1 MNEVIDLSYANGK
14 FDWVKARSMGVERAY
29 LKSGQRNFPDPM
41 FKINL
46 ESAPKE
52 ISLGSYHFL
61 DYTLGH
67 YQAGQEIE
75 FGKSQA
81 SKTAEIVLPYLMTGK
96 LGIWIWDGYH
106 TETIRN
112 ATLFTDIEDN
122 SGSGWE
128 KITPQNIGR
137 VLKIALA
144 YKLKLESIIKE
155 TAKIDLKVGTYSNCS
170 LVQSMANFKD
180 GLEWLA
186 WYTSMYDPGYVKKLS
201 DGTVYYAS
209 GAWMGDWYLHQYSS
223 RGDGQKYG
231 NSVGNNYIDLNRVNS
246 KWQFYKPQAQAD
258 QPPPAAEI
266 SDAEKLKILWQ
277 EHLDRKGG

>member
-1 MNEVIDLSYANGK
+1 MDEIIDLSYANGK
-14 FDWVKARSMGVERAY
+14 FNWSKARSMGVEQAY

-41 FKINL
+41 FKTNV
-46 ESAPKE
+46 ESAPRE
-52 ISLGSYHFL
+52 VSLGSYHFL
-61 DYTLGH
+61 DYTLSH
-67 YQAGQEIE
+67 YQAGKETE
-75 FGKSQA
+75 FGKEQA

-96 LGIWIWDGYH
+96 LGIWIWDGVI

-128 KITPQNIGR
+128 KITSANIGR

-155 TAKIDLKVGTYSNCS
+155 TAKIDLKVGTYSNCT

-186 WYTSMYDPGYVKKLS
+186 WYTSMYDPGYVKKLA
-201 DGTVYYAS
+201 DGKVYYAS
-209 GAWMGDWYLHQYSS
+209 GAWMGDWYLHQYTS
-223 RGDGQKYG
+223 RGDGRAYG
-231 NSVGNNYIDLNRVNS
+231 NSVGNNYIDLNRVNT
-246 KWQFYKPQAQAD
+246 KWKFWHPQ
-258 QPPPAAEI
+258 PAVIEPEPVTEM
-266 SDAEKLKILWQ
+266 SLEEKVEILWQ
-277 EHLDRKGG
+277 ERLERMGM